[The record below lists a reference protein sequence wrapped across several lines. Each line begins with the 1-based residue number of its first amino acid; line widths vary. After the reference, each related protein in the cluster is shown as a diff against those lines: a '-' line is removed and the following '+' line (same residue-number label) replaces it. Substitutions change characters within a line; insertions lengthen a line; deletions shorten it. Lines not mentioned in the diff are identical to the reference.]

1 MGYLYVLIEA
11 YTKSMAR
18 SSGPNPPHKRVKL
31 KPTYQVVNIVTKAKL
46 DIELDLYGLAR
57 MSHNIDYEPE
67 QFPGAILKVKD
78 PKASILLFKNGNMV
92 CAGARKVSDVKKAID
107 KAVDLVNQY
116 IATKSR

>member
-1 MGYLYVLIEA
+1 MGYLYVPIEA
-11 YTKSMAR
+11 YTKNM
-18 SSGPNPPHKRVKL
+18 SGSRGNSPPHKHVKL

-107 KAVDLVNQY
+107 KAVDLVNAY
-116 IATKSR
+116 VSSKSR

>member
-1 MGYLYVLIEA
+1 
-11 YTKSMAR
+11 MAGSR
-18 SSGPNPPHKRVKL
+18 GNSPVHKHVKL

-107 KAVDLVNQY
+107 KAVDLVNAY
-116 IATKSR
+116 VNSKSK